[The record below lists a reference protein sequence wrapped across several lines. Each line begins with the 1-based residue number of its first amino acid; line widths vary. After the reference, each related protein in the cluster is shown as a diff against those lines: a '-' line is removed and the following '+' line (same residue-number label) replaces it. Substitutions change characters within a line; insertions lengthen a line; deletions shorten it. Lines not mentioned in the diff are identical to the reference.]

1 MNLTKT
7 SFYKSL
13 VAFAAAGVM
22 AIPAFGQSQNP
33 SELPLKTLTAKGH
46 VSAQKVESFQGEQV
60 PAAEATIND
69 DQTGKVSV
77 DAQWDFQFAYATS
90 DTLGYFAQAGAY
102 WTGTEF
108 WVSKWNSDTLARLTS
123 TGSLIE
129 IFTIAGVAG
138 TRSITGDGT
147 NLYLGLANDNI
158 VTVDPVTKTATST
171 ATITGNAA
179 GIGSRF
185 LTYDGTLDGGNG
197 GFYIGNFTSDIG
209 IVSKT
214 GATLGVIPQ
223 ATHGRIGMYGAAF
236 DNISAGGPYLWV
248 FEQSGNPS
256 DAMIS
261 QLALP
266 AGTWTGVSFDVDND
280 LGLAGSLAG
289 GLYIAQGLVTGQN
302 TIGGMAQGS
311 PNTLFGYE
319 LNFTP
324 IQIDAALSEANM
336 VPGLSI
342 VPINQVP
349 AFNFTG
355 EAFNFGQTG
364 ISSATVDVDVTDLED
379 NSIAFTGSSAIGLLP
394 SLGSSP
400 FSVGPWSPTDT
411 GAYVAQVTVGT
422 GAQVDE
428 NTTNNDAFFGVFVSD
443 STVARDQ
450 GFLIGNFGVGV
461 GPGQN
466 AVLAHSLTLQSTD
479 FLTSVSMFF
488 GSPPANQ
495 QVFASVYA
503 ANPGGGPQAT
513 PIAVTEVYTFTQT
526 DADSGIFLTLALPN
540 PQPLPPGDFFIGV
553 NELGDNVGL
562 GVTGG
567 IFTEGALWFRA
578 DNIGGGAWQ
587 QATNQ
592 VVLTI
597 RGNFGPCAPTPITG
611 GIVIDDDDSGNGDA
625 TLSANITGGSGT
637 YTYQWDDPN
646 MSTTAT
652 ISNVAGGRIYNLTVT
667 DTEGCTKTFSS
678 DLVGIWATSIEEELS
693 LGVSSFTAY
702 PNPVSTEVFADI
714 ELDRTQ
720 EVSLSLYDQQGRVV
734 FAKELGNV
742 LATVESVNV
751 SDLPAGMYMLQL
763 TTKDGSVMRKISVE

>member
-7 SFYKSL
+7 SLFKSL

-22 AIPAFGQSQNP
+22 ALPALGQSQNP
-33 SELPLKTLTAKGH
+33 SELPLKKLTAKGH
-46 VSAQKVESFQGEQV
+46 VSTQQVEAFQGEQV
-60 PAAEATIND
+60 PASEATIND

-90 DTLGYFAQAGAY
+90 DTLGYFSQAGAY

-129 IFTIAGVAG
+129 RFTIAGVAG

-158 VTVDPVTKTATST
+158 VTVNPVTKTAIST

-185 LTYDGTLDGGNG
+185 LTYDGSLDGGNG

-214 GATLGVIPQ
+214 GTTLGVIPQ

-261 QLALP
+261 QVALP
-266 AGTWTGVSFDVDND
+266 SGTWTGVSFDVDGD
-280 LGLAGSLAG
+280 LGLGGSLAG
-289 GLYIAQGLVTGQN
+289 GLFITSGLVTGQN

-319 LNFTP
+319 LSFAP
-324 IQIDAALSEANM
+324 IQIDAALTEANLI
-336 VPGLSI
+336 PGLSI
-342 VPINQVP
+342 VPVNQVP
-349 AFNFTG
+349 PFTFSG
-355 EAFNFGQTG
+355 ETFNFGQTG
-364 ISSATVDVDVTDLED
+364 ISSATVDVEVTDLED
-379 NSIAFTGSSAIGLLP
+379 LSIAYTSSAAIGLLP
-394 SLGSSP
+394 SLGSAPYSL
-400 FSVGPWSPTDT
+400 GPWSPVDT
-411 GAYVAQVTVGT
+411 GAYVAEVSVGT

-428 NTTNNDAFFGVFVSD
+428 NSSNDDAVFGVFVSD
-443 STVARDQ
+443 STLARDQ
-450 GFLIGNFGVGV
+450 GPLVTNFGVGA
-461 GPGQN
+461 GAGQN
-466 AVLAHSLTLQSTD
+466 AVLAHSLTLQQTD

-488 GSPPANQ
+488 GSPPVNQ
-495 QVFASVYA
+495 QVFATVYA

-513 PIAVTEVYTFTQT
+513 PIAVTDVYTFTQS
-526 DADSGIFLTLALPN
+526 DADNGIFLTLGLQN

-553 NELGDNVGL
+553 NELADNVGL

-567 IFTEGALWFRA
+567 IFTDGALWFRA

-587 QATNQ
+587 QATNE
-592 VVLTI
+592 VVLVV
-597 RGNFGPCAPTPITG
+597 RANFGPCAPTKITG

-625 TLSANITGGSGT
+625 TLSANISGGSGV

-646 MSTTAT
+646 ASTTAT
-652 ISNVAGGRIYNLTVT
+652 ISNVPGGRIYNLTVT
-667 DTEGCTKTFSS
+667 DSEGCTKSFTS

-693 LGVSSFTAY
+693 VGVSAFTAY

-720 EVSLSLYDQQGRVV
+720 EVRIALYDQQGRVV

-742 LATVESVNV
+742 LATTESVDV
-751 SDLPAGMYMLQL
+751 SELSAGMYMLQL
-763 TTKDGSVMRKISVE
+763 TTETGSVMRKISVE